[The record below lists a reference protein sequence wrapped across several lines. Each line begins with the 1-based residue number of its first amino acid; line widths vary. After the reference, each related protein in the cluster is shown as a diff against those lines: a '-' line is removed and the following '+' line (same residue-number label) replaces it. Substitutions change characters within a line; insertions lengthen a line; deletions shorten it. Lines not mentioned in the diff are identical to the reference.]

1 MKVYYDEY
9 ALIHTYKRHHIE
21 KHQIEEALSS
31 GIEKMVYDEIHN
43 SYIIFT
49 ISKLAVVITN
59 KHHLK
64 SAFYPKAHYKYNK
77 IRLGKIIKGGKQ
89 HDKSLVH
96 R

>member
-21 KHQIEEALSS
+21 KHHIEEALSS

-49 ISKLAVVITN
+49 ISKLAVVINN
-59 KHHLK
+59 KHQLK
-64 SAFYPKAHYKYNK
+64 TAFYPKAHYKYNK
-77 IRLGKIIKGGKQ
+77 IKLGKIIKGGK
-89 HDKSLVH
+89 
-96 R
+96 

>member
-1 MKVYYDEY
+1 MKVYYDEF

-49 ISKLAVVITN
+49 NSKLAVVITN
-59 KHHLK
+59 KYHLK
-64 SAFYPKAHYKYNK
+64 SAFYPKAKYKYNK
-77 IRLGKIIKGGKQ
+77 INLGMVIKGGKQ
-89 HDKSLVH
+89 YV
-96 R
+96 

>member
-1 MKVYYDEY
+1 MKVYYDEF

-31 GIEKMVYDEIHN
+31 GIDTMVYDEIHN

-64 SAFYPKAHYKYNK
+64 SAFYPKAKYKYNK
-77 IRLGKIIKGGKQ
+77 INLGMVMKGGKQ
-89 HDKSLVH
+89 HA
-96 R
+96 

>member
-9 ALIHTYKRHHIE
+9 ALIHTFKRHHIE

-49 ISKLAVVITN
+49 NSKLAVVITN

-77 IRLGKIIKGGKQ
+77 INLGMVIKGGKQ
-89 HDKSLVH
+89 YV
-96 R
+96 

>member
-31 GIEKMVYDEIHN
+31 GIEKMVYDKIHN

-49 ISKLAVVITN
+49 NSKLAVIVNN
-59 KHHLK
+59 KHQLK
-64 SAFYPKAHYKYNK
+64 TAFYPKAKYKYNK
-77 IRLGKIIKGGKQ
+77 INLGMVIKGGKQ
-89 HDKSLVH
+89 HA
-96 R
+96 

>member
-21 KHQIEEALSS
+21 KHQIEEAISS

-59 KHHLK
+59 KHQLK
-64 SAFYPKAHYKYNK
+64 TAFYPKAKYKYNK
-77 IRLGKIIKGGKQ
+77 INLGMVIKGGK
-89 HDKSLVH
+89 
-96 R
+96 

>member
-31 GIEKMVYDEIHN
+31 GIEKMVDDKIHN

-49 ISKLAVVITN
+49 NSKLAVVVNN
-59 KHHLK
+59 KHQLK
-64 SAFYPKAHYKYNK
+64 TAFYPKAKYKYNK
-77 IRLGKIIKGGKQ
+77 INLGMVIKGGKQ
-89 HDKSLVH
+89 HA
-96 R
+96 

>member
-9 ALIHTYKRHHIE
+9 ALLHTYKRHHIE
-21 KHQIEEALSS
+21 NPHIESALSS
-31 GIEKMVYDEIHN
+31 GIDTMVYDEIHN

-49 ISKLAVVITN
+49 ISKLAVVINN

-89 HDKSLVH
+89 HV
-96 R
+96 

>member
-31 GIEKMVYDEIHN
+31 GIEKMVYDKIHN

-49 ISKLAVVITN
+49 NSKLAVVVNN
-59 KHHLK
+59 KHQLK
-64 SAFYPKAHYKYNK
+64 TAFYPKAHYKYNK
-77 IRLGKIIKGGKQ
+77 INLGMVIKGGKQ
-89 HDKSLVH
+89 YV
-96 R
+96 